1 MKQLKDLSST
11 HALRICDKISNIQI
25 CAKTENAVH
34 TYVCT
39 NYTLMQNLMF
49 VPWNHFCVT
58 QAYAMIARKYTVM
71 LLLCQIIGNKSFY
84 KVKFLVSWNI
94 LHILHEIF
102 ATFQ

>member
-39 NYTLMQNLMF
+39 YTLMQNLMF

-58 QAYAMIARKYTVM
+58 QAYAMIARKYTAM
-71 LLLCQIIGNKSFY
+71 PLLCQIIGNKSFDLE
-84 KVKFLVSWNI
+84 KMLVI
-94 LHILHEIF
+94 
-102 ATFQ
+102 